1 MTLTRQ
7 LRQKARTDRPAHR
20 ASCSRQGANGQ
31 WCNDAGHVPGC
42 PMYAAPGRVAPAG
55 HSSLSSWGFEG
66 LGQSAE
72 VVGDAATDSIR

>member
-7 LRQKARTDRPAHR
+7 LRQKARTDRPAAHR

-42 PMYAAPGRVAPAG
+42 PMYGAARAG